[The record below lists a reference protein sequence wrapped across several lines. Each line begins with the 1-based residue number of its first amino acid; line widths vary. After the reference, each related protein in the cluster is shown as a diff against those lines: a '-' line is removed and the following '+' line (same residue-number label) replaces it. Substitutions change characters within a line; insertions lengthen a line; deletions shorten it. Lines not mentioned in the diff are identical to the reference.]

1 MRSVPSASNSG
12 RGSMAP
18 KPDSAAKYSPAST
31 ALAERVLLTI
41 WSRLGEFRE
50 HLVLVGGLAPRYIV
64 PQPSPAAA
72 TSIPAHCGTFDV
84 DLAISLAVADLKT
97 YESIYHTLT
106 ENLGFEPGT
115 NTKGREQ
122 RHSFT
127 KTIGN
132 TPVIL
137 DFLTTK
143 YEGPDNSLMHAVE
156 ENLSAIQVEGLGL
169 AFMDPL
175 RVDVEGD
182 LLEDGRHRTV
192 INVCRPV
199 PFVMLKALALSDR
212 GERKDAYDLVYVL
225 RYYKNGPASVA
236 AEVRPDER
244 NQESFQKA
252 VGALRNHFVRPEQDG
267 PAKYAAFSADEPG
280 AAVQAYAAVQEF
292 LAALER
298 KDRIKK

>member
-1 MRSVPSASNSG
+1 
-12 RGSMAP
+12 MAL
-18 KPDSAAKYSPAST
+18 KPDTAAQYSAAST
-31 ALAERVLLTI
+31 TLAERVLLTI

-72 TSIPAHCGTFDV
+72 SVLPPHCGTFDV

-106 ENLGFEPGT
+106 EKLGFEPGI
-115 NTKGREQ
+115 NAKGREQ

-127 KTIGN
+127 KKVGSTS
-132 TPVIL
+132 VIL

-143 YEGPDNSLMHAVE
+143 YEGPETSLLHAVE

-169 AFMDPL
+169 ALLDPL
-175 RVDVEGD
+175 RVDVEGE
-182 LLEDGRHRTV
+182 LLEGGWHRTN
-192 INVCRPV
+192 INVCRPI
-199 PFVMLKALALSDR
+199 PFVVLKALALSER

-236 AEVRPDER
+236 AEVRPEER
-244 NQESFQKA
+244 GQVSFAKA
-252 VGALRNHFVRPEQDG
+252 VKALHNHFARPEQDG
-267 PAKYAAFSADEPG
+267 PAKYAAFTPGEPN
-280 AAVQAYAAVQEF
+280 AAIQAYAAVQEF
-292 LAALER
+292 LAALEYN
-298 KDRIKK
+298 DDMQQ